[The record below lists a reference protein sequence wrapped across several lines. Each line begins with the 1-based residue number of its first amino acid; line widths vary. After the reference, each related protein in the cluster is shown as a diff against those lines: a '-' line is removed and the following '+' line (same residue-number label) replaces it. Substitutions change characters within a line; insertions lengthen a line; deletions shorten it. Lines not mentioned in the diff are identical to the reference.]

1 MGSEWVFPFLTRLA
15 PPHRK
20 THSDP
25 VFTLRHAGP
34 LPAKDSTIFPENR
47 PYKPSISKDLIIFP
61 PMASVPQ
68 LGDVPRQLAVDEFWS
83 LFGHLEHEQLDFK
96 RGVPTDVR
104 DTIAAMAMTH
114 GGLIIHGVDD
124 RRNLVGCP
132 LSQNT
137 QDRIT
142 RIASECGVDVQV
154 REVTVGE
161 LKLTICAVP
170 EVRGRI
176 VTTPD
181 GRLLRRV
188 GGDSQPI
195 RGDTMAR
202 FVREREHRAGEDEPL
217 PIVRTSAFDLNAV
230 NQVLAADGRPAV
242 EPDRMDRALADL
254 GVAVPAP
261 PPLEPSVL
269 RAAAILFAAEPR
281 DFIRGAAVQLVRRTG
296 VGSDPGPT
304 VAREEC
310 SGPLVATVDCCLRF
324 IDNHTRRFE
333 AVTGSRREALPEYPE
348 AVLREAIV
356 NALAHRDYGL
366 AGATVD
372 VTVRDDRIEV
382 RSPGPLPGHITLDNM
397 REEHY
402 SRNPRIM
409 RVLKTMGLVEEYGEG
424 IDRMYREMESRLM
437 EPPVFEATASSVTVT
452 LRNRF
457 LVDVEDQLWLL
468 QLGREELTANERRAL
483 SAARSNGT
491 VTPREL
497 REIMPETDARTALD
511 GAVAKGLL
519 ERIGRRGGS
528 RYVLS
533 PEAVLRAGG
542 ADPWVRSRR
551 HQALLDEIRRR
562 GSISTA
568 EAAAL
573 LNATPTVARRL
584 LDELANA
591 GLVQA
596 RGRTRARRYYP
607 RS

>member
-1 MGSEWVFPFLTRLA
+1 
-15 PPHRK
+15 
-20 THSDP
+20 
-25 VFTLRHAGP
+25 
-34 LPAKDSTIFPENR
+34 
-47 PYKPSISKDLIIFP
+47 
-61 PMASVPQ
+61 MASVPR
-68 LGDVPRQLAVDEFWS
+68 LGDIPRQLALDEFWS

-114 GGLIIHGVDD
+114 GGLILHGVDD
-124 RRNLVGCP
+124 RRNVVGCP

-154 REVTVGE
+154 REITVGE
-161 LKLTICAVP
+161 FELTICAVP

-195 RGDTMAR
+195 RGDAMAR

-217 PIVRTSAFDLNAV
+217 AATRTSDFDIDAV

-242 EPDRMDRALADL
+242 EPTQLDRALADL

-269 RAAAILFAAEPR
+269 RSAAILFATEPR

-296 VGSDPGPT
+296 IGPGPGPSA
-304 VAREEC
+304 AREEC
-310 SGPLVATVDCCLRF
+310 SGPLVETVDCCLRF
-324 IDNHTRRFE
+324 IGGHTRRFE
-333 AVTGSRREALPEYPE
+333 AVAGSRREALPEYPE
-348 AVLREAIV
+348 AVLREAVV

-372 VTVRDDRIEV
+372 VTVWDDRIEV
-382 RSPGPLPGHITLDNM
+382 RSPGSLPGHITVDNM

-437 EPPVFEATASSVTVT
+437 EPPTFEATASSVTVT

-457 LVDVEDQLWLL
+457 LVDVEDQLWLV

-483 SAARSNGT
+483 IAARQNGA

-497 REIMPETDARTALD
+497 REIMPDADAGAALE
-511 GAVAKGLL
+511 GALAKGLL
-519 ERIGRRGGS
+519 ARIGQRGGS

-533 PEAVLRAGG
+533 TEAVLRAGS
-542 ADPWVRSRR
+542 AETATQNRR
-551 HQALLDEIRRR
+551 LQTLLTEIRRR
-562 GSISTA
+562 GSISTS
-568 EAAAL
+568 EAATL
-573 LNATPTVARRL
+573 VDATTTVARRL
-584 LDELANA
+584 LEELVKV
-591 GLVQA
+591 GLVLA
-596 RGRTRARRYYP
+596 RGRTRARRYYL
-607 RS
+607 R

>member
-1 MGSEWVFPFLTRLA
+1 
-15 PPHRK
+15 
-20 THSDP
+20 
-25 VFTLRHAGP
+25 
-34 LPAKDSTIFPENR
+34 
-47 PYKPSISKDLIIFP
+47 
-61 PMASVPQ
+61 MASVPR

-83 LFGHLEHEQLDFK
+83 LFGNLEHEQLDFK

-104 DTIAAMAMTH
+104 DAIAAMAMTH
-114 GGLIIHGVDD
+114 GGLIVHGVDD
-124 RRNLVGCP
+124 RRNIVGCP

-154 REVTVGE
+154 REIMAGE
-161 LKLTICAVP
+161 LKLTLCAVP
-170 EVRGRI
+170 EIRGRI

-195 RGDTMAR
+195 RGDAMAR

-217 PIVRTSAFDLNAV
+217 VTARPPEFDLGAI
-230 NQVLAADGRPAV
+230 NQALAADGRPAV
-242 EPDRMDRALADL
+242 GPDQLDRSLADL

-281 DFIRGAAVQLVRRTG
+281 DLIRGAAVQLVRRTG
-296 VGSDPGPT
+296 VGTDPGPT

-310 SGPLVATVDCCLRF
+310 SGPLVAIVDCCLRF
-324 IDNHTRRFE
+324 VESHTRQFE
-333 AVTGSRREALPEYPE
+333 AVTGSRREALPEYPD

-366 AGATVD
+366 VGTTVD
-372 VTVRDDRIEV
+372 ITVRDDRIEV
-382 RSPGPLPGHITLDNM
+382 RSPGPLPGHITLENM

-409 RVLKTMGLVEEYGEG
+409 RVLKTMRLVEEYGEG

-452 LRNRF
+452 LHNRF
-457 LVDVEDQLWLL
+457 LVDVEDQLWLR
-468 QLGREELTANERRAL
+468 QLGREELTADERRAL
-483 SAARSNGT
+483 VAARSNGA

-497 REIMPETDARTALD
+497 REIMPDADARTALD
-511 GAVAKGLL
+511 GAVTKGLL
-519 ERIGRRGGS
+519 TRVGERGGS

-533 PEAVLRAGG
+533 AETVLRAGG
-542 ADPWVRSRR
+542 PELAAQNRR
-551 HQALLDEIRRR
+551 HQALLDETRRR

-584 LDELANA
+584 LDELVNA
-591 GLVQA
+591 GLVQS
-596 RGRTRARRYYP
+596 RGRTRARRYYW